1 MQKQVHELGKE
12 IVQKKEYYNGDA
24 SLFNE
29 VLDTYE
35 KYLAKLSISQAKR
48 IEKESKDDKDI
59 DDYQSLVSEKKTI
72 KREE

>member
-1 MQKQVHELGKE
+1 MIYLDYSATTPV
-12 IVQKKEYYNGDA
+12 ND
-24 SLFNE
+24 E

-48 IEKESKDDKDI
+48 IAKESKDDKDI